1 MIAREAG
8 GKFLGVVR
16 GVKEIDEVAAG
27 EQQCGCNDCFR
38 ARSQLD
44 WLLSAAVSAGQVKGA
59 RFYDAAARRHGSA
72 GSGGRDG
79 ATGGRQM
86 LREE

>member
-1 MIAREAG
+1 M
-8 GKFLGVVR
+8 GVVR
-16 GVKEIDEVAAG
+16 GAKEIDEVAAG

-44 WLLSAAVSAGQVKGA
+44 WLLSASVSAGQVKGA